1 MGFMGEMMGVGV
13 RLGGWGSVKAPE
25 FRRGDENRPQR
36 WILASSRVDGTAVPG
51 SLFEGAAE
59 RSEAEAEGV

>member
-1 MGFMGEMMGVGV
+1 M
-13 RLGGWGSVKAPE
+13 APA

-51 SLFEGAAE
+51 SLPEGAAE
-59 RSEAEAEGV
+59 RSEAEGVYPDERKRSKVSEFIWASV